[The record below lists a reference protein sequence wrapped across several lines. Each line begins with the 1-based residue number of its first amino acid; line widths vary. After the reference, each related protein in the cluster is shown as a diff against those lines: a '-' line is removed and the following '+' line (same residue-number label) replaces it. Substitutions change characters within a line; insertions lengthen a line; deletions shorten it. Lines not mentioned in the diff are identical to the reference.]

1 MSGLSSQDASLTDRR
16 PLALIT
22 GASAG
27 LGAEFARAYAARGH
41 DLALVARRLDRLQAL
56 GAELSADHGVD
67 CQSITCDLGGWEA
80 HKTVLDALGARA
92 SEVDVLVNNAGF
104 GIAEDFDAVPW
115 ERQRE
120 FLMTLVVSACGL
132 THSVIPGMKARRSG
146 AIINL
151 ASLAGF
157 APGVGGHSLYPAAKS
172 FAIKFS
178 EALQA
183 ELSGYGI
190 KVTASCPG
198 FTRTEFHLANGTQ
211 AQMDEAPRF
220 FWQSAEAVVAG
231 TLAANDRNQTI
242 YVPGLHNKL
251 AAWGLQ
257 YLPHGLVRAI
267 IRAGAEKYR
276 LKP

>member
-1 MSGLSSQDASLTDRR
+1 MSTR

-41 DLALVARRLDRLQAL
+41 DLVLVARRRDRLEAL
-56 GAELSADHGVD
+56 GGELAKAHGV
-67 CQSITCDLGGWEA
+67 QATAIVCDLGGWEA
-80 HKTVLDALGARA
+80 HKIVLDALGERA
-92 SEVDVLVNNAGF
+92 GAIDVLVNNAGF
-104 GIAEDFDAVPW
+104 SIAEEFDAVSW
-115 ERQRE
+115 ERERG
-120 FLMTLVVSACGL
+120 FLMTLIVSACGL
-132 THSVIPGMKARRSG
+132 AHGVIPGMKARRSG

-157 APGVGGHSLYPAAKS
+157 APGVAGHSLYPAAKS

-183 ELSGYGI
+183 ELDGFGI

-211 AQMDEAPRF
+211 AQMDAAPRF
-220 FWQSAEAVVAG
+220 FWQSAEAVVRG

-257 YLPHGLVRAI
+257 NLPHALVRDI
-267 IRAGAEKYR
+267 IRKGAEKYR
-276 LKP
+276 AKP

>member
-1 MSGLSSQDASLTDRR
+1 MTRR

-27 LGAEFARAYAARGH
+27 LGAAFARAYAARGH
-41 DLALVARRLDRLQAL
+41 DLVLVARRLERLEAL
-56 GAELSADHGVD
+56 GAELAEAHGID
-67 CQSITCDLGGWEA
+67 ATPIACDLGGFEA
-80 HKTVLDALGARA
+80 HKKVLDALGERVG
-92 SEVDVLVNNAGF
+92 SVDVLVNNAGF
-104 GIAEDFDAVPW
+104 GVAEEFDAVPW

-120 FLMTLVVSACGL
+120 FLMTLIVSACGL
-132 THSVIPGMKARRSG
+132 THGIIPGMKSRRSG

-157 APGVGGHSLYPAAKS
+157 APGVAGHSLYPAAKS
-172 FAIKFS
+172 FSIKFS

-211 AQMDEAPRF
+211 AQMDAAPRF
-220 FWQSAEAVVAG
+220 FWQSAEEVVRG
-231 TLAANDRNQTI
+231 TLAANDRNRTI

-251 AAWGLQ
+251 AAWSLQ
-257 YLPHGLVRAI
+257 YLPHGLMRAI
-267 IRAGAEKYR
+267 IRRGAEKYR
-276 LKP
+276 ARP

>member
-1 MSGLSSQDASLTDRR
+1 MSR

-27 LGAEFARAYAARGH
+27 LGAAFARAYAARGH
-41 DLALVARRLDRLQAL
+41 DLVLVARRLDRLQAL
-56 GAELSADHGVD
+56 GAELSAAHGVD
-67 CQSITCDLGGWEA
+67 AQSIACDLGGWEA
-80 HKTVLDALGARA
+80 HKAVLDALGAHA
-92 SEVDVLVNNAGF
+92 GEVDVVVNNAGF
-104 GIAEDFDAVPW
+104 GIAQDFDAAPW

-120 FLMTLVVSACGL
+120 LLMTLIVSACGL
-132 THSVIPGMKARRSG
+132 AYGVIPGMKARRSG

-157 APGVGGHSLYPAAKS
+157 APGVAGHSLYPAAKS

-178 EALQA
+178 EALHA
-183 ELSGYGI
+183 ELKGYGV

-198 FTRTEFHLANGTQ
+198 FTRTEFHLVNGTQ

-220 FWQSAEAVVAG
+220 VWQSAEAVVAG

-251 AAWGLQ
+251 AGWGLQ

-276 LKP
+276 LEP